1 MRIKFIAEVLLR
13 IRNNDV
19 NIKSSDSNN
28 RNVNADKTSPGQGNV
43 SCQSLLI
50 YYWINLYFDD

>member
-1 MRIKFIAEVLLR
+1 MGVRIKFIAEALLR

-28 RNVNADKTSPGQGNV
+28 RNVNADISRSRDCLVPEFAHLLLDTS
-43 SCQSLLI
+43 I
-50 YYWINLYFDD
+50 F